1 LNPTDIS
8 LFQESFPV
16 NREMIWLNNC
26 GTTPA
31 STQNLKAVSTFLDG
45 YSKHGIFTETE
56 KFFTVKQEI
65 KTKCVEL
72 LGGSISE
79 FTLIRNTS
87 EGMNIFS
94 HGLELPNGS
103 TILILENEY
112 PSNVYPWEHLQKKG
126 CTIRFLPSGN
136 SPREFLKIFHDNLD
150 STTKVVSLSAV
161 HWCTGMPLPLQ
172 EIGEIC
178 KQRNIYFVVDGAQG
192 VGHIEIDVKK
202 MHIDFMAFSAWKW
215 LLGPLGLGVLYVSQ
229 DRLDDLSV
237 TMKGT
242 GSVVDSDTYLPY
254 RNTYKAGADRYEV
267 STPSF
272 TDWVY
277 FKSSLSFLSEIG
289 FSIIME
295 RIYLLAEYLAKGL
308 KDLNFSVNT
317 QDFSEKTGII
327 VAKRNNL
334 DSTKVVSH
342 LFHHKII
349 AASRLGGIRFAP
361 HAYNSEAQID
371 RVIGIL
377 SKEFGE

>member
-1 LNPTDIS
+1 
-8 LFQESFPV
+8 
-16 NREMIWLNNC
+16 MIWLNNC

-31 STQNLKAVSTFLDG
+31 STHNLKAVSTFLDG

-56 KFFTVKQEI
+56 KFYTVKQEI
-65 KTKCVEL
+65 KTKLVEL
-72 LGGSISE
+72 LGGSTTE

-94 HGLELPNGS
+94 HGLNLPIGS
-103 TILILENEY
+103 TVLILENEY
-112 PSNVYPWEHLQKKG
+112 PSNVYPWEHLQQKG
-126 CTIRFLPSGN
+126 CSLRFLPTGN
-136 SPREFLKIFHDNLD
+136 SPNEFLKIFHDNLD
-150 STTKVVSLSAV
+150 SSTKVVSLSAV

-192 VGHIEIDVKK
+192 VGHIDIDVKK

-237 TMKGT
+237 SMKGT
-242 GSVVDSDTYLPY
+242 GSVIDSDTYLPY
-254 RNTYKAGADRYEV
+254 RSTYKVGADRYEV

-277 FKSSLSFLSEIG
+277 FKSSLSFISKIG
-289 FSIIME
+289 FSKTME
-295 RIYLLAEYLAKGL
+295 RIYLLAEYLANGL
-308 KDLNFSVNT
+308 KNLNFSVNT

-327 VAKRNNL
+327 VAKRINL
-334 DSTKVVSH
+334 DSAKVVSH
-342 LFHHKII
+342 LFQHKVVV
-349 AASRLGGIRFAP
+349 ASRLGGIRFAP
-361 HAYNSEAQID
+361 HAYNSETQID
-371 RVIGIL
+371 RVIDIL
-377 SKEFGE
+377 SKGFGE